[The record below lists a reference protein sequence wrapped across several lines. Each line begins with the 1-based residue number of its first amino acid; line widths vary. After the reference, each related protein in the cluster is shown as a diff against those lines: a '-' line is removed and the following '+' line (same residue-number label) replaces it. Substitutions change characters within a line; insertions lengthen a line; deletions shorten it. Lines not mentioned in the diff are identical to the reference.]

1 MTFSKLIANI
11 CIAALSTLIQIRDGL
26 AQTPGR
32 PNIIVILTDDMGY
45 ADMGVQKI
53 LDDIR
58 TPNLDALAQGGV
70 LITNGYVT
78 APQCQPS
85 RAGLITGRYQT
96 RFNME
101 LNGDGPLKQ
110 EEITIAE
117 RLKEAGY
124 ITGMAGKWHLEIGR
138 KEEEIA
144 RRHRQARSRNTAG
157 ATERVPDR
165 TEFMPWNQGFDEFLT
180 GSMQRYFASHLPDG
194 TPLASSP
201 TMVNDTRF
209 RIDVQSEWAVS
220 FVERN
225 ADKPFFLY
233 LSLFAPHVPLEAP
246 KNYLDRFPGASG
258 ERQLALAM
266 LSAVDDGV
274 GRLMAKLKE
283 KGIEKRTLVIFLSD
297 NGAPLREKAWN
308 GSLNTPLVGEKGM
321 LTEGGIRIPFIAHW
335 ASVLPAGTKYEHP
348 VISLDIAATA
358 TTLAGL
364 EHDERLDG
372 VNLMPFLL
380 GKDNEAP
387 HKELFWR
394 WRSQSAMRMGQWKLV
409 KLSDQRTYLYNLHSK
424 EGERKNLLPKK
435 REIAR
440 EMERKLAAWAAEM
453 NAPGLPSGQPVQADI
468 SFYDS
473 HVK

>member
-1 MTFSKLIANI
+1 
-11 CIAALSTLIQIRDGL
+11 
-26 AQTPGR
+26 
-32 PNIIVILTDDMGY
+32 
-45 ADMGVQKI
+45 
-53 LDDIR
+53 
-58 TPNLDALAQGGV
+58 
-70 LITNGYVT
+70 
-78 APQCQPS
+78 
-85 RAGLITGRYQT
+85 
-96 RFNME
+96 
-101 LNGDGPLKQ
+101 
-110 EEITIAE
+110 
-117 RLKEAGY
+117 
-124 ITGMAGKWHLEIGR
+124 
-138 KEEEIA
+138 
-144 RRHRQARSRNTAG
+144 
-157 ATERVPDR
+157 
-165 TEFMPWNQGFDEFLT
+165 
-180 GSMQRYFASHLPDG
+180 
-194 TPLASSP
+194 SSP

-387 HKELFWR
+387 H
-394 WRSQSAMRMGQWKLV
+394 
-409 KLSDQRTYLYNLHSK
+409 
-424 EGERKNLLPKK
+424 
-435 REIAR
+435 
-440 EMERKLAAWAAEM
+440 
-453 NAPGLPSGQPVQADI
+453 
-468 SFYDS
+468 
-473 HVK
+473 